1 MKARYLFPNDY
12 MADPSVNVF
21 NGRLYVYP
29 SHDWDSGECF
39 DDDGGHFQMRD
50 YHVLSMDDVMDGEV
64 TDHGVILDVEQV
76 PWAEKQMWDNDVV
89 EKNGKYYLI
98 FSAKDYSGMFRLG
111 VAVSDTPEGPFRP
124 EEHPIRGS
132 FSIDPCVF
140 KDDDGEIY
148 CYFGGIWGG
157 QLQWRAP
164 LAAPYAPI
172 AQPDSAPAPADAADL
187 GHAPDKKTELFAQ
200 AGAPALSSYVVRMTD
215 DVLQFNEAPRP
226 VLIVDENGEPLKAD
240 DPHRFFEASWMHK
253 QNGKYYFSY
262 STGDSHYLCY
272 AVGDNPYGPF
282 TYQGVILDPVVGW
295 TTHHSIVE
303 YKGQWYL
310 FHHDCVPSNDIT
322 WLRSLKVMP
331 IEFDENGKIKTMK
344 SE

>member
-1 MKARYLFPNDY
+1 

-187 GHAPDKKTELFAQ
+187 GHAPDKKTELFAP